1 MDPTRGILIAGNWK
15 MNHGAKATVE
25 FAAHFK
31 SNWTFALAEK
41 TRVALNGPS
50 LGALIF
56 PPFLSLETARHEF
69 MGTPV

>member
-31 SNWTFALAEK
+31 SNWTFALADYQKERIL
-41 TRVALNGPS
+41 TVVDP
-50 LGALIF
+50 
-56 PPFLSLETARHEF
+56 T
-69 MGTPV
+69 TPWF